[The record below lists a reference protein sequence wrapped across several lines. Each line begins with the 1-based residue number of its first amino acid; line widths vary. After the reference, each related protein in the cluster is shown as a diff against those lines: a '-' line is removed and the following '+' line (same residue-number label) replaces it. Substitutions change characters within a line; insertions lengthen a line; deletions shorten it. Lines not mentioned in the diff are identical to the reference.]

1 MQISTKPI
9 MDFILILVKSTNGK
23 SSCDIPNVK
32 ILLLL
37 FLKNLLFNK
46 TFKFSLADC
55 SKVTNNIFTQIT
67 IKLNLDLLIFSIN
80 ELLFAII
87 IFLFNRQ
94 IALKLNLIN
103 KSNVWFPITG
113 KSISLIWSFL
123 TDLINIKLLNFLVL
137 NIDIYNYI

>member
-1 MQISTKPI
+1 LQISTKPI

-103 KSNVWFPITG
+103 KSNV
-113 KSISLIWSFL
+113 
-123 TDLINIKLLNFLVL
+123 
-137 NIDIYNYI
+137 